1 MSFMTMLAGSL
12 LAGFAVGGFV
22 WLTWSIVERIWAR
35 RRDATDS
42 SATSAAGPVKSV
54 PDKKANAKAGSK

>member
-22 WLTWSIVERIWAR
+22 WLTWSIVERVLAR
-35 RRDATDS
+35 KAAPAVEPEVADA
-42 SATSAAGPVKSV
+42 AK
-54 PDKKANAKAGSK
+54 DKADAKAGAK

>member
-22 WLTWSIVERIWAR
+22 WLTWSIVERVLAR
-35 RRDATDS
+35 KAAPAVEPKVADA
-42 SATSAAGPVKSV
+42 AK
-54 PDKKANAKAGSK
+54 DKADAKARAK

>member
-22 WLTWSIVERIWAR
+22 WLTWSIVERVRAR
-35 RRDATDS
+35 KRDATD
-42 SATSAAGPVKSV
+42 TGEKSAAGPGKSV